1 MRSKT
6 KSNVFA
12 SDSSKRCDVELKCL
26 FGTSGSASIGWGLGH
41 KIRCMVFHN
50 SLVLLEDWAL
60 LEKARLTD
68 LIVVLILLC
77 TSRNLFQTL
86 AKFVLYANDT
96 Y

>member
-26 FGTSGSASIGWGLGH
+26 FGASGSALIGWGLGH
-41 KIRCMVFHN
+41 KIRSIF
-50 SLVLLEDWAL
+50 SLGFLEDWAL
-60 LEKARLTD
+60 LKKARLTD
-68 LIVVLILLC
+68 LISFLILLR
-77 TSRNLFQTL
+77 TSRNLFQKL
-86 AKFVLYANDT
+86 AKFVLCANDT

>member
-26 FGTSGSASIGWGLGH
+26 FGASGSALIGWGLGH
-41 KIRCMVFHN
+41 KIRCMVFHS
-50 SLVLLEDWAL
+50 SLRLLEDWAL
-60 LEKARLTD
+60 PKKARLTD
-68 LIVVLILLC
+68 LISVLILLR

-86 AKFVLYANDT
+86 AKFVLCVNDT